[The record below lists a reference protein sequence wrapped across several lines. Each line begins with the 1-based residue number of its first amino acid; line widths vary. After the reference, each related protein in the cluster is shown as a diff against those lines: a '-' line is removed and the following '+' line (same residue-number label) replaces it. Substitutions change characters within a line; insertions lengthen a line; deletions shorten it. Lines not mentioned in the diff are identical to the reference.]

1 MPGLFDPFTIGDV
14 EVRNRIGMSPMCQY
28 RAEGDGV
35 ATDWHRAHYR
45 SRALGGTGL
54 ILTEM
59 TDVEP
64 RGRIT
69 EGCLG
74 LWNDEQADAFCRIAD
89 DVHDEGATFGIQI
102 AHAGRKSTLD
112 GAVAPSAVPFAPD
125 RAAPRTLDVAEIAA
139 IVDAFA
145 HAAELA
151 VRAGVDVI
159 ELHGAHGYLI
169 HQFLSPISNLR
180 DDAYGEPSRFAI
192 EVVEAVKARIPASVP
207 LLFRISMQE
216 YQPGGYGPDHLLPV
230 LPKLVEAG
238 VDMFDV
244 STGGNGPMRPSVY
257 PGYQLRHATA
267 VRDAASVPVA
277 SVGQLNH
284 PALADYAVR
293 EGLTDVV
300 LIGKGLLRTPYWAHE
315 AARALGHEHELPG
328 EYAKGV

>member
-1 MPGLFDPFTIGDV
+1 MAGLFDPFTIGDV
-14 EVRNRIGMSPMCQY
+14 EIRNRIGMSPMCQY
-28 RAEGDGV
+28 RAQGDGI
-35 ATDWHRAHYR
+35 ATDWHRTHYR

-69 EGCLG
+69 DGCLG
-74 LWNDEQADAFCRIAD
+74 LWNEAQADAFASIAG
-89 DVHDEGATFGIQI
+89 DVHDEGASFGIQI

-112 GAVAPSAVPFAPD
+112 GAVAPSAIPFAPD
-125 RAAPRTLDVAEIAA
+125 RATPRELDLDEISA

-151 VRAGVDVI
+151 VSAGVDVI
-159 ELHGAHGYLI
+159 EVHGAHGYLI
-169 HQFLSPISNLR
+169 HQFLSPISNHR
-180 DDAYGEPSRFAI
+180 SDQYGDPGRFAI
-192 EVVEAVKARIPASVP
+192 DVVKAVKARIPARVP
-207 LLFRISMQE
+207 LLLRISMQE
-216 YQPGGYGPDHLLPV
+216 YQPGGYGRDHLLPI

-244 STGGNGPMRPSVY
+244 STGGNGPTRPSVY
-257 PGYQLRHATA
+257 PGYQLRHASA
-267 VRDAASVPVA
+267 VREATGVPVA

-284 PALADYAVR
+284 PALAEYAVR
-293 EGLTDVV
+293 EEATDVV

-315 AARALGHEHELPG
+315 AARVLGYTHELPG
-328 EYAKGV
+328 EYAKGI